1 MTTIRKIA
9 RTQTLSFAEWVS
21 VLDLS
26 TKWYFVEFRRLAIAK
41 ITTLC
46 DDVIEKI
53 RLGRKYRV
61 YSWLFVGYEQLARR
75 TEKISDDEAKII
87 GYLTTIFIYGVRE
100 KAYSH
105 LHSAVYSPLDY
116 KATICRT
123 FAQELADVE
132 ADERGYGTWEQ
143 Q

>member
-9 RTQTLSFAEWVS
+9 RTQTLSCAEWVS

-26 TKWYFVEFRRLAIAK
+26 TKWYFVEFRRLAITK

-46 DDVIEKI
+46 DDVVEKI
-53 RLGRKYRV
+53 RLGKEYRV
-61 YSWLFVGYEQLARR
+61 SSWLLFGYEQLARR

-100 KAYSH
+100 KAYDYG
-105 LHSAVYSPLDY
+105 YSQFDY
-116 KATICRT
+116 EETIRET

-143 Q
+143 R

>member
-9 RTQTLSFAEWVS
+9 RTQTLSYAEWLS

-46 DDVIEKI
+46 DDVVEKI
-53 RLGRKYRV
+53 RLGKEYRV
-61 YSWLFVGYEQLARR
+61 YSWLLFGYEQLARR
-75 TEKISDDEAKII
+75 IEKISDDEAKII

-100 KAYSH
+100 NAYDC
-105 LHSAVYSPLDY
+105 PGLDY
-116 KATICRT
+116 KETICTT